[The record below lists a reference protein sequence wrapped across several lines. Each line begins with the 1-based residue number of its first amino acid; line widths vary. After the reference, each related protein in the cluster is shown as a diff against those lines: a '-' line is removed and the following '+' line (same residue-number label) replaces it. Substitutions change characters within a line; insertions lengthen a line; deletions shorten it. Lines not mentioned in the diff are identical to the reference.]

1 MMNHKKKKLLRSL
14 QLLLEQVQG
23 KRLQQ
28 KTFFRKRKKPAIR
41 IIHQRKP
48 KPNTCLYK
56 KIKNKKLSKRQNVLN
71 LEPIEMALAIAEPIE
86 MVAKLSDVDEFKII
100 LVTSTFPINKS
111 TSLKDQVEKNEEKG
125 RGKTFNKARRKM
137 QRN

>member
-86 MVAKLSDVDEFKII
+86 MVAKLSDVDEVEII

>member
-1 MMNHKKKKLLRSL
+1 
-14 QLLLEQVQG
+14 
-23 KRLQQ
+23 
-28 KTFFRKRKKPAIR
+28 
-41 IIHQRKP
+41 
-48 KPNTCLYK
+48 
-56 KIKNKKLSKRQNVLN
+56 
-71 LEPIEMALAIAEPIE
+71 MALAIAEPIE
-86 MVAKLSDVDEFKII
+86 MVAKLSDVDEVEII